1 VQLRRFDELKELKLS
16 KEFQD
21 LEEVMEKSIR
31 EALGHQ
37 ERLKAEHRHR
47 AKILKLTL
55 PEAEQRQQ

>member
-1 VQLRRFDELKELKLS
+1 MQLRRFDELKELKLS

-37 ERLKAEHRHR
+37 EKQDHGKRVN
-47 AKILKLTL
+47 
-55 PEAEQRQQ
+55 